1 MSKYFDNKPDL
12 FLEPKTTQ
20 YGSHMITTG
29 VHKDSKTK
37 YINID
42 TRFRDEYIT
51 TNCNANNISS
61 YNISLPE
68 RFTDVHNI
76 SVTNIE
82 IPNTFYNIS
91 SNLANNSMK
100 FKRLTDTYILTLP
113 DGYYTTDNLKSTI
126 NTILGGVGGIGSTNF
141 SNISYDIINN
151 LSYFTSGDETF
162 NVEFDVDNTG
172 SFNKYNFKTRLGWIM
187 GFRSQNYTIST
198 SGMYSEFPPNLYLP
212 SYLYLVIDEF
222 SKGNQSSFV
231 CPLADCNMNKNILAR
246 ITIDYKFYPYGYT
259 IPANTHNGYLVSDIR
274 SYTGKIDIQRF
285 NVQLVNE
292 TGIPMNLN
300 GSDFSFCLKLEHE

>member
-20 YGSHMITTG
+20 YGSHMVTTN
-29 VHKDSKTK
+29 VYKDCKTK

-68 RFTDVHNI
+68 RFTNVHNI

-91 SNLANNSMK
+91 SNLGNNSMK
-100 FKRLTDTYILTLP
+100 FIDASNNIYLLQLP
-113 DGYYTTDNLKSTI
+113 DGYYTNTTTGSLKSTI
-126 NTILGGVGGIGSTNF
+126 NSILSTSPNNF
-141 SNISYDIINN
+141 SNITYDISNN
-151 LSYFTSGDETF
+151 LSYFKSSSGIF

-198 SGMYSEFPPNLYLP
+198 SEMYSEFPPNLYLP

-222 SKGNQSSFV
+222 GKGNQSSFV
-231 CPLADCNMNKNILAR
+231 CPLADCNINKNILAR
-246 ITIDYKFYPYGYT
+246 ITIDYRNYPYGYT
-259 IPANTHNGYLVSDIR
+259 IPATYSNGYLISDTR
-274 SYTGKIDIQRF
+274 SYTGKIDIQKL

-300 GSDFSFCLKLEHE
+300 GGDFSFCLKLEHE

>member
-1 MSKYFDNKPDL
+1 MSKYFDNKTDL

-20 YGSHMITTG
+20 YGSHMVTTN
-29 VHKDSKTK
+29 VYKDCKTK

-91 SNLANNSMK
+91 SNLGNNTMK
-100 FKRLTDTYILTLP
+100 FMLSVDKYILKLP
-113 DGYYTTDNLKSTI
+113 DGYYTTTNLKSTI
-126 NTILGGVGGIGSTNF
+126 NSILSSVGTIGSSNF
-141 SNISYDIINN
+141 SNITYDISNN
-151 LSYFTSGDETF
+151 LSYFKSSSGTF
-162 NVEFDVDNTG
+162 SVEFDVDNTG

-198 SGMYSEFPPNLYLP
+198 SGIYSEFPPNLYLP

-222 SKGNQSSFV
+222 GKGNQSSFV
-231 CPLADCNMNKNILAR
+231 CPLADCNINKNILAR
-246 ITIDYKFYPYGYT
+246 ITIDYRNYPYGYT
-259 IPANTHNGYLVSDIR
+259 IPANHSNGYLISDTR
-274 SYTGKIDIQRF
+274 SYTGKIDIQKL

-300 GSDFSFCLKLEHE
+300 GGDFSFCLKLEHE